1 MELKE
6 LLTESWNEF
15 LLVALEWDF
24 VNFGVILAV
33 ILLIGSGL
41 VRSRVKS
48 VAWGIALAAL
58 WSALHAGIARKEWGE
73 VLFNGTLL

>member
-1 MELKE
+1 MR
-6 LLTESWNEF
+6 EF
-15 LLVALEWDF
+15 LLESWKEFLTVAYEWDF

-33 ILLIGSGL
+33 ILLVGSGL
-41 VRSRVKS
+41 VKSRVRS